1 MKKLLYAFVAIVL
14 LIIIAIVTI
23 TSLVDTDRVK
33 AMLSEQV
40 KSTTGADLVVSGDL
54 SWRFFPS
61 LGFTLGQTEL
71 RNAAGYSEQNLIE
84 FKSASM
90 DLAVKPLFDRK
101 IEVGQVTFSGVKI
114 NILTKANGETNVDEF
129 SQGITEQNKEQS
141 TKEQP
146 TEPNQLSERPEFSIS
161 VAGIN
166 IEQGQLLLRDEVSKK
181 QQLVSNIDFST
192 SDIALEKAIPVSVS
206 ADYAEQGLVARFES
220 SFNLLVNAQLDVL
233 TITTMQTKAELA
245 GDAIPKGQQTIQM
258 DADLRYELGNN
269 LATITNLKLNA
280 FAHELT
286 GSASVQQA
294 KIPKIRF
301 NLSSEQ
307 LDVDNL
313 LAQFTDS
320 NQSTTAQPAAT
331 EETAK
336 ETEQA
341 KSPASTDLSIL
352 SAIDLLGDLSI
363 SNVAVSNAQIEQV
376 KMQAKISQ
384 GIAQLSG
391 IQAQL
396 YQGQLKGNLT
406 LNGKTK
412 VPTFKVQQTL
422 TGVQVRPLMTAV
434 AEMDKLAGTMNA
446 SINLTGTGLTDPQI
460 RKSLAGEAKLKFT
473 DGALHGIN
481 IAQMVRKGKAQ
492 LKGQSVDEVAEKKTD
507 FSALTGSFQIGK
519 GVARTQDIKME
530 SPALR
535 VNGKGHTNLVSESLD
550 FLVDVTVVGSLKG
563 QGGKSEDELAGFN
576 VPIKVSGSWQ
586 APAFALDMEALLKQ
600 EMKQHGEQLK
610 EKLEQAIDDKVK
622 DEGAKELLKKLPLKG
637 LFN

>member
-14 LIIIAIVTI
+14 LIIISIVTI

-40 KSTTGADLVVSGDL
+40 KSATGADLVVSGDL

-71 RNAAGYSEQNLIE
+71 RNVAGYSEQNLVE

-101 IEVGQVTFSGVKI
+101 IQVGQVTLSGVKI
-114 NILTKANGETNVDEF
+114 NILTKANGETNLDEF
-129 SQGITEQNKEQS
+129 SQGITKQNEKKPVKKQPEETTES
-141 TKEQP
+141 TVKP
-146 TEPNQLSERPEFSIS
+146 DFIIS

-166 IEQGQLLLRDEVSKK
+166 IEQGQLLLRDEASKK

-192 SDIALEKAIPVSVS
+192 SDIALEKAIPVTAS
-206 ADYAEQGLVARFES
+206 ADYAAQGLVARFES
-220 SFNLLVNAQLDVL
+220 SFNLQVNAKLDVL
-233 TITTMQTKAELA
+233 DITTMKTKAELA
-245 GDAIPKGQQTIQM
+245 GDAIPSGEQTFLV
-258 DADLRYELGNN
+258 DADMRYELNKN
-269 LATITNLKLNA
+269 LATISQLRLNA

-286 GSASVQQA
+286 GSASLQQA
-294 KIPKIRF
+294 KIPRIRF
-301 NLSSEQ
+301 NLSAKQ

-313 LAQFTDS
+313 LTQFTTSDKPAA
-320 NQSTTAQPAAT
+320 AQPTVTEKSAAGND
-331 EETAK
+331 
-336 ETEQA
+336 QG
-341 KSPASTDLSIL
+341 KSQASTDLSIL

-363 SNVAVSNAQIEQV
+363 GKVLVSNAQIEQV
-376 KMQAKISQ
+376 KMKAKISQ

-396 YQGQLKGNLT
+396 YQGQLNGNLT

-412 VPTFKVQQTL
+412 VPTFKVQQNL

-434 AEMDKLAGTMNA
+434 AEMDKLAGAMNA

-492 LKGQSVDEVAEKKTD
+492 LKGQSVDDVAEKKTD
-507 FSALTGSFQIGK
+507 FSALTGSFQIAQ
-519 GVARTQDIKME
+519 GVARTQDIKMD

-535 VNGKGHTNLVSESLD
+535 VNGKGQTNLINESLN
-550 FLVDVTVVGSLKG
+550 FLVDVAVVGTLKG
-563 QGGKSEDELAGFN
+563 QGGKSEDELTG
-576 VPIKVSGSWQ
+576 IKVPLKITGSWQ

-600 EMKQHGEQLK
+600 EMKQHGDKLK
-610 EKLEQAIDDKVK
+610 EKLDQAIDEKIK
-622 DEGAKELLKKLPLKG
+622 DEGTKELLKKLPLKG
-637 LFN
+637 LFD